1 MWRNET
7 YNKIKAHSALLMGVG
22 VLIGV
27 GLDSAILRPIRDPMY
42 AKEPE
47 LPAYR
52 QIQNLPFACSSDPG
66 DKERAPLDD
75 FPEAIS
81 ATFKLQTR
89 SFSAPKAEDRRNL
102 ADCC

>member
-7 YNKIKAHSALLMGVG
+7 YNKIKARSALLMGIG

-27 GLDSAILRPIRDPMY
+27 GLDSAILRPIRDPLY
-42 AKEPE
+42 TKEPE

-52 QIQNLPFACSSDPG
+52 QIQKLPFACSSDPG
-66 DKERAPLDD
+66 DNERVPLDD

-81 ATFKLQTR
+81 AAFKLRTR
-89 SFSAPKAEDRRNL
+89 SFSDPKAGDRRNL